1 MRIHANDGIS
11 ANGKEGL
18 EKAGFNV
25 STNSVPQ
32 AELIAYLNEEKADV
46 LLVRSATKVPKELID
61 ACPRIRLIGRGGVG
75 LDNIDVA
82 HARSKG
88 VLVINTP
95 GASSISVAEM
105 VLAHLSGLMR
115 GLHQSN
121 RLMPAT
127 GATGFKELKKRF
139 GKGRELRGSTLGI
152 IGFGRIGQ
160 WTARYAIGCGM
171 EVIYTDHTC
180 TIGSIEVTLGGASV
194 AIPVERVTMEELLAR
209 ADAISIH
216 VPKQPDGAPV
226 LGAAELVKVRPGTFI
241 VNTARGGS
249 VDEDALLAALSDGR
263 VAGAA
268 LDVFVGEP
276 EPRADLLAAEGLS
289 LSPHIGAATV
299 EAQARI
305 GDELAE
311 QIIAWSKASVS
322 QG

>member
-11 ANGKEGL
+11 ANGKASL
-18 EKAGFNV
+18 ENAGFIV

-32 AELIAYLNEEKADV
+32 EGLITFLTKENVDV

-61 ACPRIRLIGRGGVG
+61 ACPNVRLIGRGGVG

-82 HARSKG
+82 HAKSRG
-88 VLVINTP
+88 IPVINTP

-121 RLMPAT
+121 RLMPT
-127 GATGFKELKKRF
+127 NGATGFKDLKKRF

-160 WTARYAIGCGM
+160 WTARYALGCGM
-171 EVIYTDHTC
+171 EVIYADHSC
-180 TIGSIEVTLGGASV
+180 AIDSIEMPLGGSTVTAS
-194 AIPVERVTMEELLAR
+194 VERVAVDELLAR
-209 ADAISIH
+209 ADAISLH

-226 LGAAELVKVRPGTFI
+226 LGRAELAKVKPGAFI
-241 VNTARGGS
+241 INTARGGS
-249 VDEDALLAALSDGR
+249 VDEDALLAALAAGR
-263 VAGAA
+263 IAGAA

-276 EPRADLLAAEGLS
+276 EPRTDVLAAEGLS